1 MEQILKM
8 LPVKS
13 ESDENDSELIDQLP
27 IELLSQLPLNDWLYE
42 LRSKLWERKVNQLT
56 AGDDLRHG
64 ELETLM
70 KEAVYL
76 LLELEY
82 QKGEKIYDTELVD
95 IKELPELVD
104 KLRKTLYPCTD
115 STESVKERDCGT
127 IMSIMDEK
135 DSRKEKWEVFKSL
148 KK

>member
-1 MEQILKM
+1 
-8 LPVKS
+8 
-13 ESDENDSELIDQLP
+13 
-27 IELLSQLPLNDWLYE
+27 
-42 LRSKLWERKVNQLT
+42 
-56 AGDDLRHG
+56 
-64 ELETLM
+64 M

-82 QKGEKIYDTELVD
+82 QKGEEFCKRTIENITD
-95 IKELPELVD
+95 LPELVD

>member
-1 MEQILKM
+1 
-8 LPVKS
+8 
-13 ESDENDSELIDQLP
+13 
-27 IELLSQLPLNDWLYE
+27 
-42 LRSKLWERKVNQLT
+42 
-56 AGDDLRHG
+56 
-64 ELETLM
+64 M

-76 LLELEY
+76 LLEEY
-82 QKGEKIYDTELVD
+82 QKGEEFCKRTIENITD
-95 IKELPELVD
+95 LPELVD